1 MKFDFEDWTKKV
13 GSDELSI
20 KIGKMQEKYHNEPV
34 VEIMKELKPQS
45 IEIIKKLGIDI
56 EDKIYTE
63 YEFDMLEGK
72 IFEFYIYDGMTEEDK
87 SHVKSLEG
95 TGVSQEE
102 VNAVI
107 QEIYSISENHN
118 F

>member
-1 MKFDFEDWTKKV
+1 MKFNFEDWIKKF
-13 GSDELSI
+13 GSDDLTI
-20 KIGKMQEKYHNEPV
+20 KVGKMQEKYHNEPV
-34 VEIMKELKPQS
+34 IDIMKELKPET
-45 IEIIKKLGIDI
+45 IEIIRKLGIKI

-63 YEFDMLEGK
+63 YEFDILEGEV
-72 IFEFYIYDGMTEEDK
+72 FEFYIYEGMSEEDK

-107 QEIYSISENHN
+107 HEIYSISENHN